1 MRDPLFSTSSS
12 GAALVPDWLR
22 KSFSTRGFAI
32 PTRAGPTAGTWSVS
46 SSGATHAALSFA
58 RSSPGD
64 AARFIEELAPS
75 VANQKIALAA
85 LRQFFDLLVT
95 RHAVLL
101 NPFHSVQGPPRG
113 SLDGKTPEIS
123 PTQARRLLESVDCSR
138 PVGVRDRAILG
149 TLTYTGAR
157 VGAIASLRL
166 RDLRDYGEYRSLRFT
181 EKRGK
186 EREIPLRLDLNQWL
200 QAYLLV
206 VDATGEGRDAPLFR
220 PLSAGVSQPLFL
232 SADRPVDH
240 SLHAQAPPPRR
251 QAPAHH
257 HPAQLPGPWS
267 SPTCWNRAS
276 PSRMSSTSS
285 ATPTRR
291 RPRSTTAEPGR
302 SPAKSSRG
310 SPSDSPPNSPKEP
323 PTMPTPKSVVLALV
337 LWLFLGGL
345 GIHRFYLNR
354 PHALTILLLTLAGV
368 VFSAFGIGL
377 LLLFPVF
384 VWLLIDL
391 FRIPGWVREH
401 NAQFSHG

>member
-1 MRDPLFSTSSS
+1 MGTLKRDPGRTAIHARPTFLDIVQRG
-12 GAALVPDWLR
+12 GAGARLAAEEFFDARFRNPHTRRAYGRHVVRFLEWCDARGIELR
-22 KSFSTRGFAI
+22 E
-32 PTRAGPTAGTWSVS
+32 V
-46 SSGATHAALSFA
+46 
-58 RSSPGD
+58 SPGD

-220 PLSAGVSQPLFL
+220 PLSAASRNRF
-232 SADRPVDH
+232 SSRPI
-240 SLHAQAPPPRR
+240 
-251 QAPAHH
+251 
-257 HPAQLPGPWS
+257 GPWTIRS
-267 SPTCWNRAS
+267 MLKRRLRDAGLPLII
-276 PSRMSSTSS
+276 
-285 ATPTRR
+285 TPHSFRVLVVTDLLEQGV
-291 RPRSTTAEPGR
+291 PIEDVQYLVGHSHPSTTQIYDRRARKVTRKIVER
-302 SPAKSSRG
+302 I
-310 SPSDSPPNSPKEP
+310 
-323 PTMPTPKSVVLALV
+323 SV
-337 LWLFLGGL
+337 
-345 GIHRFYLNR
+345 
-354 PHALTILLLTLAGV
+354 
-368 VFSAFGIGL
+368 
-377 LLLFPVF
+377 
-384 VWLLIDL
+384 
-391 FRIPGWVREH
+391 
-401 NAQFSHG
+401 